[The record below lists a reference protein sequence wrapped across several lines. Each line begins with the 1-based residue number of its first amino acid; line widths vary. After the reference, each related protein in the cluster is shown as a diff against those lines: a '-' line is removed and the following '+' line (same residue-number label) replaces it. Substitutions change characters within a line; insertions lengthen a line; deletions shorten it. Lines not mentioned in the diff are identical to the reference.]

1 MIQSRWIWIGL
12 IGMGLALCM
21 CDGRPQV
28 DRAVEQERCEELLR
42 TEFLSRG
49 QLLFRGDF
57 SESGL
62 LSEKGI
68 CCKGI
73 VLFPDRLALCEI
85 KGERQGKG
93 WSYQVLSPRPFF
105 DHEVVLP
112 LARFDREEAV
122 VALRAYLEEP
132 SARVKV
138 MDDLTVGDFRVCMLH
153 KFGYEDAADAYLVS
167 LPDGTAALC
176 VTHDAKGPLFMDR
189 FYDFARQELS
199 GGEAIGQS
207 KVSLLE
213 IRKGNDALRPT
224 CQPTP

>member
-1 MIQSRWIWIGL
+1 MIRKRLSWIGV
-12 IGMGLALCM
+12 IGMVVTLGM
-21 CDGRPQV
+21 CDVQPRV
-28 DRAVEQERCEELLR
+28 DYELEQERCEVLLQ
-42 TEFLSRG
+42 TEILSRG
-49 QLLFRGDF
+49 QLLLRGDF

-62 LSEKGI
+62 LSEEGI

-73 VLFPDRLALCEI
+73 VLFPDTLALCEI

-93 WSYQVLSPRPFF
+93 WSYQMLPPQPFF
-105 DHEVVLP
+105 DHEAVLR

-138 MDDLTVGDFRVCMLH
+138 MDDLTVGDFRVSMLH
-153 KFGYEDAADAYLVS
+153 KFGYGDAADAYLVS

-189 FYDFARQELS
+189 FYDFARQEMQ
-199 GGEAIGQS
+199 GQEAIGKS

-213 IRKGNDALRPT
+213 IREGNDALRPT
-224 CQPTP
+224 CQPTF